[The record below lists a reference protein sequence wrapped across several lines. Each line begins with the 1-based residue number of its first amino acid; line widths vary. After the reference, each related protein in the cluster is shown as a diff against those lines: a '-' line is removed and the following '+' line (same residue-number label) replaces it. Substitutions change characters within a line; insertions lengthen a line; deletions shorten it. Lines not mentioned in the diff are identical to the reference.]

1 MLVGSEVHQAGV
13 VLHIENI
20 KNIQILRNIRIFEYL
35 DAIGVGVGGGQV
47 GVGGFHHGSGVLG
60 AREGGGEEERG
71 EEGLWQSCFFILNP
85 FFLFLKSCGNHVFH
99 F

>member
-71 EEGLWQSCFFILNP
+71 EEGLWQSCFLFSI
-85 FFLFLKSCGNHVFH
+85 FFFYF
-99 F
+99 

>member
-20 KNIQILRNIRIFEYL
+20 KNIQILRNIRIFKYL
-35 DAIGVGVGGGQV
+35 DAVGVGVGGGQV
-47 GVGGFHHGSGVLG
+47 RVGGFHHGSGGGVLG

-71 EEGLWQSCFFILNP
+71 EEGLWQSFFFI
-85 FFLFLKSCGNHVFH
+85 F
-99 F
+99 